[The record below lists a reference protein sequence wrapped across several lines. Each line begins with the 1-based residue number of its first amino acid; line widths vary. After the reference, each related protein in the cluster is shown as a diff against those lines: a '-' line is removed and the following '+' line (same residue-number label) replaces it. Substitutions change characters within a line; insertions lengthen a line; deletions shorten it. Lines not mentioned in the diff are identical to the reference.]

1 MQFGIIGLLALV
13 YLFYTQAVSTE
24 KIKDTEQKNLAQ
36 GLVLLIVL
44 GCMSNSILMD
54 SGEAHFW
61 AFFSALFFSN
71 LNKE

>member
-1 MQFGIIGLLALV
+1 LL
-13 YLFYTQAVSTE
+13 F
-24 KIKDTEQKNLAQ
+24 
-36 GLVLLIVL
+36 VL
-44 GCMSNSILMD
+44 GCMGNSILMD